1 MGRPGYEA
9 NCLCLQFCNQHNIVT
24 LIEQF
29 QSEIFT
35 SGFVG
40 AYYLK
45 HIAKFPGR
53 VYVVGGGG
61 LQQEVELVDLPYLS
75 SSEDREPPKDASD
88 VVSIEIER
96 DVGAVLV
103 GYDAGFNLRIV
114 AKACSYLKNPDCI
127 FVGSNEDSCLPINS
141 PLLVPGGLLQ

>member
-1 MGRPGYEA
+1 M
-9 NCLCLQFCNQHNIVT
+9 NIVT
-24 LIEQF
+24 LPEQF
-29 QSEIFT
+29 QSEIFN
-35 SGFVG
+35 SGYVG

-53 VYVVGGGG
+53 VYVVGGAG

-75 SSEDREPPKDASD
+75 SSDDQEPPKDARD

-103 GYDAGFNLRIV
+103 GYDAGFNLRMV
-114 AKACSYLKNPDCI
+114 TKACSYLKNPDCI

-141 PLLVPGGLLQ
+141 PLLVPGVLLKETYHKKAVHVLCM